1 MGFQT
6 PGLSRRVRRAL
17 NAKLKKEKKK
27 EKEKAKQAGA
37 GKGKAKETNP
47 PRSPPRASSS
57 HDNNQS
63 DSDDKSDNDNQSDND
78 DRSDNAKASNAG
90 DEGSAAPP
98 KSSKSKSRK
107 AKSFPG
113 EKLDPERL
121 QCWEKLFAVINEALH
136 IVTMIIERVNPDLA
150 RLYHR
155 LSETLKAD
163 TKKHGEFLSLN
174 ECCLPGIAVHFNMA
188 PEDGDFHWDR
198 MSMCLGWESISTN
211 QSYTPSLLTFNN
223 HL

>member
-1 MGFQT
+1 M
-6 PGLSRRVRRAL
+6 SRRARRAL

-27 EKEKAKQAGA
+27 EKAKGKA
-37 GKGKAKETNP
+37 KAKETNL
-47 PRSPPRASSS
+47 PRSAPRTSSG
-57 HDNNQS
+57 HND
-63 DSDDKSDNDNQSDND
+63 DSDNQSDVNEE
-78 DRSDNAKASNAG
+78 SEAG
-90 DEGSAAPP
+90 DEGSAGPS
-98 KSSKSKSRK
+98 KSSKSKSGK

-113 EKLDPERL
+113 QEMDPERL
-121 QCWEKLFAVINEALH
+121 RCWQNLFSVINEALH
-136 IVTMIIERVNPDLA
+136 IVTMIIERVNPKLA

-163 TKKHGEFLSLN
+163 KKKHGEFLSLN

-198 MSMCLGWESISTN
+198 MSMCLGWASISTP
-211 QSYTPSLLTFNN
+211 QSYMPSLLTFNN